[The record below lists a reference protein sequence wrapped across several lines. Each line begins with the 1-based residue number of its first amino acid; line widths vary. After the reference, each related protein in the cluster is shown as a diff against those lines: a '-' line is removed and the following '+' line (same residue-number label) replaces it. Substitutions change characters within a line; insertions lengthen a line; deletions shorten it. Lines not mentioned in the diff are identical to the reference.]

1 MKCFLT
7 QYYPRLSMVVLTVAL
22 VTLTACSSEPR
33 TPEPVVTAGGCPK
46 IAIIRDLSVYQH
58 PAAADE
64 SNLVISARMG
74 HVINN
79 CKTDDDGNGVAD
91 PLAQTS
97 FDVVAIRGTN
107 TAGKRAAMPFSVSVI
122 DENDTVLKKEIYE
135 IPILFRDNSRELQL
149 TVPVNPN
156 VGLPTDQDP
165 SKYQV
170 LIGFQLS
177 AEQLKANTAY
187 FSQIAEPTPQQ

>member
-1 MKCFLT
+1 MSIHALN
-7 QYYPRLSMVVLTVAL
+7 RSGLSLVVLTVAL
-22 VTLTACSSEPR
+22 ATLTACSTEPP
-33 TPEPVVTAGGCPK
+33 TPQPVITPGGCPK

-74 HVINN
+74 HIVNN
-79 CKTDDDGNGVAD
+79 CVTDADGNGVAD

-97 FDVVAIRGTN
+97 FDVAAIRGAN
-107 TAGKRAAMPFSVSVI
+107 TAGKRAAMPFSVSVV
-122 DENDTVLKKEIYE
+122 DENEKVIKKEIYE
-135 IPILFRDNSRELQL
+135 IPILFHDNSRELQL

-156 VGLPTDQDP
+156 VGLPADQDP

>member
-1 MKCFLT
+1 MTRIFAHS
-7 QYYPRLSMVVLTVAL
+7 RLALSFVGVVFAL
-22 VTLTACSSEPR
+22 GTLAACSSDRPTAEPI
-33 TPEPVVTAGGCPK
+33 VTSGGCPQ

-74 HVINN
+74 NVINN

-107 TAGKRAAMPFSVSVI
+107 TAGKRAAMPFSVSIV
-122 DENDTVLKKEIYE
+122 DENDSVVKKEIYE
-135 IPILFRDNSRELQL
+135 IPIVFRDNSRELQL

-156 VGLPTDQDP
+156 VGLPSDQDP
-165 SKYQV
+165 SKYRV

-177 AEQLKANTAY
+177 AEQLNANTAY